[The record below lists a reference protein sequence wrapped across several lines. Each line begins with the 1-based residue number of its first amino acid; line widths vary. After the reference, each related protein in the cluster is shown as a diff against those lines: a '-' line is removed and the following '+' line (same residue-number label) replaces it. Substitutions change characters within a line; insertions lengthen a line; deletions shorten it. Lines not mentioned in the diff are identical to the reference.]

1 MNVVD
6 PLTLFG
12 EEGSFL
18 LYFFR
23 LSPMYYPTASHYNTP
38 EILMF
43 PYELILALL
52 QGSLKP
58 PLALLPSHPH
68 PLWLLSMAPPL
79 QAGVV
84 NHRDVIRLS

>member
-6 PLTLFG
+6 PLTLLG

-52 QGSLKP
+52 QGS
-58 PLALLPSHPH
+58 
-68 PLWLLSMAPPL
+68 
-79 QAGVV
+79 
-84 NHRDVIRLS
+84 